1 MCLFKEALLKSKD
14 FDERMDLFFSL
25 IPPETRNK
33 QKLEKQAGVA
43 VYNRLKAALNYTFKN
58 KNIKSTVHLFKAKYP
73 MVDEEDDYQL
83 SKVCDNIAQVITID
97 GDHVSILNNPNL
109 VKAVSKVVQ
118 LKS

>member
-83 SKVCDNIAQVITID
+83 SNVCDN
-97 GDHVSILNNPNL
+97 
-109 VKAVSKVVQ
+109 
-118 LKS
+118 